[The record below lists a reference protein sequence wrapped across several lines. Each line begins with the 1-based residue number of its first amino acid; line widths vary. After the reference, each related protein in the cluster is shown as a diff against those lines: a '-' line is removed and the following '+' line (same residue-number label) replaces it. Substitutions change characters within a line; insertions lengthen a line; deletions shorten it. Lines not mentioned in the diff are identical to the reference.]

1 MSDASYAGLSALNV
15 ILYTRRGCHLCEE
28 VLLMLQRHG
37 IAPHCID
44 IDNDPAL
51 RDKFDECVPVVE
63 INGRVRFRGTV
74 HPVLLRRIL
83 RAENM
88 QAG

>member
-1 MSDASYAGLSALNV
+1 MSDSSYAGLSACNV

-37 IAPHCID
+37 ISPDCID
-44 IDNDPAL
+44 IDNDPTL
-51 RDKFDECVPVVE
+51 RNKYDACVPVVE

-74 HPVLLRRIL
+74 HPLLLRRIL
-83 RAENM
+83 RAENVHT
-88 QAG
+88 G